1 MLHELLLSRNET
13 LLDSA
18 ANTVP
23 MQRGTAAASG
33 AWIVAATVLGSSLVF
48 IDGSVVAIALP
59 IIQDAF
65 HATAFDAQWVVE
77 GYTLV
82 LGAFML
88 LCGALG
94 DRYGRKRLF
103 IGGVVLFAVGSILCG
118 LSNSMPALI
127 GARML
132 QGAGGT
138 MLAPASLAL
147 LGATFEGEAR
157 GKAVGTWSGWTAVAG
172 AIGPV
177 AGGSIVDHLGWRWI
191 FFINVPIAIA
201 VIAVAMFHVRE
212 SRDDDESGAL
222 DILGSIVVSLGL
234 GAVVYGFVLSGLSG
248 WTAAALG
255 SLVAGIALLVG
266 FVALETRVKNPILPL
281 GLFKNREFSGING
294 MTFLLY
300 GALSGVFYFLPF
312 VLIQVDGYSA
322 TEAGFS
328 MLPFLVLMV
337 VLSRYAGALVYR
349 VGRRTMLVAGPSIT
363 ACGFALLAFMPNLHY
378 WTGIFPAILCIG
390 IGMGLT
396 VAPLT
401 TTMID
406 SVPEHNVGVA
416 SGVNSAVSRIAG
428 LLAIA
433 ILGAFLATAFN
444 AHLGKRMDA
453 ASLSSKQRSEVVAQ
467 RSALAGAR
475 LHDPQETGVVRGAYT
490 DGFRVVALS
499 CVLLTLG
506 SALVAFLT
514 LQNKRSAPDPAKGM

>member
-1 MLHELLLSRNET
+1 
-13 LLDSA
+13 
-18 ANTVP
+18 
-23 MQRGTAAASG
+23 MQRGTAAVSG
-33 AWIVAATVLGSSLVF
+33 TWIVAATVLGSSLVF
-48 IDGSVVAIALP
+48 IDGSVVSIALP
-59 IIQDAF
+59 VIQDAF

-94 DRYGRKRLF
+94 DRFGRKRLF
-103 IGGVVLFAVGSILCG
+103 VGGVVLFAVGSVLCG

-127 GARML
+127 GARLL

-177 AGGSIVDHLGWRWI
+177 AGGSIVDHFGWRWI
-191 FFINVPIAIA
+191 FFINVPIALA
-201 VIAVAMFHVRE
+201 VIAIALRHVRE
-212 SRDDDESGAL
+212 SRDDGESGPL
-222 DILGSIVVSLGL
+222 DILGSVVVSLGL
-234 GAVVYGFVLSGLSG
+234 GGIVYGFVMSGLSG
-248 WTAAALG
+248 WNAVAIG
-255 SLVAGIALLVG
+255 SLVAGIALMVV
-266 FVALETRVKNPILPL
+266 FVALEARVKNPILPL
-281 GLFKNREFSGING
+281 GLFENREFSGING

-312 VLIQVDGYSA
+312 VMIQVDGYSA
-322 TEAGFS
+322 TVTGLS

-349 VGRRTMLVAGPSIT
+349 VGRRTMLVTGPSIT

-416 SGVNSAVSRIAG
+416 SGVNNAVSRVAG

-444 AHLGKRMDA
+444 ARLDKRIDA
-453 ASLSSKQRSEVVAQ
+453 ASLSSQQRADVVAQ

-475 LHDPQETGVVRGAYT
+475 LHDPQETGVVHGAYT
-490 DGFRVVALS
+490 DGFRFVALS
-499 CVLLTLG
+499 CVLLTIG

-514 LQNKRSAPDPAKGM
+514 LQNKRSAPDAAKGA

>member
-1 MLHELLLSRNET
+1 
-13 LLDSA
+13 
-18 ANTVP
+18 
-23 MQRGTAAASG
+23 MQRGTVAASG

-48 IDGSVVAIALP
+48 IDGSVISIALP
-59 IIQDAF
+59 IMQDAF
-65 HATAFDAQWVVE
+65 HATAFEAQWVVE
-77 GYTLV
+77 GYSLV

-88 LCGALG
+88 LCGGLG

-103 IGGVVLFAVGSILCG
+103 LIGVAIFAIGSIVCG
-118 LSNSMPALI
+118 FAHSMPELI
-127 GARML
+127 GARLL

-157 GKAVGTWSGWTAVAG
+157 GKAVGVWSGWTAVAG

-177 AGGSIVDHLGWRWI
+177 AGGTIVDHFGWRWI

-201 VIAVAMFHVRE
+201 VIAIAMRHVTE
-212 SRDDDESGAL
+212 SRDEGESGPL
-222 DILGSIVVSLGL
+222 DIAGSLVVSLAL
-234 GAVVYGFVLSGLSG
+234 GAIVYGFVLSGLSG
-248 WTAAALG
+248 WNALPIGSVAAGL
-255 SLVAGIALLVG
+255 ALLIA
-266 FVALETRVKNPILPL
+266 FVALEARVRNPILPL
-281 GLFKNREFSGING
+281 GLFANREFSGING

-300 GALSGVFYFLPF
+300 GALSGIFYFLPF
-312 VLIQVDGYSA
+312 VMIQVDGYSA
-322 TEAGFS
+322 TVTGLS

-337 VLSRYAGALVYR
+337 VLSRTAGALVYR
-349 VGRRTMLVAGPSIT
+349 IGRRTMLVTGPSIT
-363 ACGFALLAFMPNLHY
+363 AVGFVLLALMPNLHY
-378 WTGIFPAILCIG
+378 WTGIFPAVIFIG

-416 SGVNSAVSRIAG
+416 SGVNNAVSRVAG

-433 ILGAFLATAFN
+433 ILGALIAFAFNARLDVRMQATAFS
-444 AHLGKRMDA
+444 AR
-453 ASLSSKQRSEVVAQ
+453 QRSDVDAQ

-475 LHDPQETGVVRGAYT
+475 LHDPKEIAAVGGAYT
-490 DGFRVVALS
+490 DGFRAVALS
-499 CVLLTLG
+499 CVVLTLG

-514 LQNKRSAPDPAKGM
+514 LQNKRSMPDPGNRV

>member
-1 MLHELLLSRNET
+1 
-13 LLDSA
+13 
-18 ANTVP
+18 
-23 MQRGTAAASG
+23 MQRGTAEASG

-48 IDGSVVAIALP
+48 IDGSVVSIALP
-59 IIQDAF
+59 IIQDTF

-103 IGGVVLFAVGSILCG
+103 ISGVVLFAVGSILCG

-127 GARML
+127 GARLL

-177 AGGSIVDHLGWRWI
+177 AGGSIVDHFGWRWI
-191 FFINVPIAIA
+191 FFINVPIALA
-201 VIAVAMFHVRE
+201 VIAIALRHVSE
-212 SRDDDESGAL
+212 SRDEGESGAL

-234 GAVVYGFVLSGLSG
+234 GGVVYGFVMSGLSG
-248 WTAAALG
+248 WTVVATG

-266 FVALETRVKNPILPL
+266 FVAMEARVKNPILPL

-312 VLIQVDGYSA
+312 VMIQVNGYSA
-322 TEAGFS
+322 TVAGLS

-363 ACGFALLAFMPNLHY
+363 ACGFALMAFMPNLHY
-378 WTGIFPAILCIG
+378 WTGIFPAILCI
-390 IGMGLT
+390 
-396 VAPLT
+396 V
-401 TTMID
+401 
-406 SVPEHNVGVA
+406 
-416 SGVNSAVSRIAG
+416 SAWV
-428 LLAIA
+428 
-433 ILGAFLATAFN
+433 
-444 AHLGKRMDA
+444 
-453 ASLSSKQRSEVVAQ
+453 
-467 RSALAGAR
+467 
-475 LHDPQETGVVRGAYT
+475 
-490 DGFRVVALS
+490 
-499 CVLLTLG
+499 
-506 SALVAFLT
+506 
-514 LQNKRSAPDPAKGM
+514 

>member
-1 MLHELLLSRNET
+1 
-13 LLDSA
+13 
-18 ANTVP
+18 
-23 MQRGTAAASG
+23 MQRGTAAVSG

-48 IDGSVVAIALP
+48 IDGSVVSIALP
-59 IIQDAF
+59 IVQDAF

-94 DRYGRKRLF
+94 DRYGRKKLF
-103 IGGVVLFAVGSILCG
+103 MIGVTTFAVGSILCG

-127 GARML
+127 GARLL

-157 GKAVGTWSGWTAVAG
+157 GKAVGVWSGWTAVAG

-177 AGGSIVDHLGWRWI
+177 AGGSIVDHFGWRWI

-201 VIAVAMFHVRE
+201 VLAVASWHVRE
-212 SRDDDESGAL
+212 SRDSDEGGPL
-222 DILGSIVVSLGL
+222 DIVGSLVISLSLG
-234 GAVVYGFVLSGLSG
+234 AIVYGFVLSGLSG
-248 WTAAALG
+248 WNAPSIGSVLLGFVLLAAF
-255 SLVAGIALLVG
+255 IAL
-266 FVALETRVKNPILPL
+266 ERRVRNPILPL
-281 GLFKNREFSGING
+281 GLFANREFSGING
-294 MTFLLY
+294 QTFLLY
-300 GALSGVFYFLPF
+300 GALSGIFYFLPF
-312 VLIQVDGYSA
+312 VMIQVDGYSA
-322 TEAGFS
+322 TVTGLS

-337 VLSRYAGALVYR
+337 LLSRTAGALVYR
-349 VGRRTMLVAGPSIT
+349 IGRRTMLVLGPSIT
-363 ACGFALLAFMPNLHY
+363 SVGFLLLAIMPNLHY
-378 WTGIFPAILCIG
+378 WTGIFPAVICVG

-416 SGVNSAVSRIAG
+416 SGVNNAVSRVAG

-433 ILGAFLATAFN
+433 ILGALLASAFN
-444 AHLGKRMDA
+444 ARLDTRITA
-453 ASLSSKQRSEVVAQ
+453 AGLSAQQRSDIDAQ
-467 RSALAGAR
+467 RAALAGAR
-475 LHDPQETGVVRGAYT
+475 LHDPHETRVVQAAYT
-490 DGFRVVALS
+490 DGFRAIAGSCVAL
-499 CVLLTLG
+499 TLC

-514 LQNKRSAPDPAKGM
+514 LQNKRSTPNAANRA